1 MKKLARLTAA
11 AMMALAIGILPITGA
26 SADGDDGA
34 GASCV
39 EDDDHDRAFVAVA
52 NEQILP
58 LSKILE
64 MLLPQLGGAL
74 IEIEFECSDG
84 VYVYEFEVRTPEGRI
99 IEIKV
104 DAVTGTII
112 PDED

>member
-1 MKKLARLTAA
+1 MMLAGV
-11 AMMALAIGILPITGA
+11 IGVMTITSA
-26 SADGDDGA
+26 KADGDGEVGA
-34 GASCV
+34 ACLD
-39 EDDDHDRAFVAVA
+39 DDDHDRAFLAVTD
-52 NEQILP
+52 EQILP
-58 LSKILE
+58 LAEILE
-64 MLLPQLGGAL
+64 LLLPQLGGAL

-84 VYVYEFEVRTPEGRI
+84 VYIYEFEVRTPDGRI